1 MGKYHEVIEKSLQLL
16 ETTEEGLI
24 YIQKQLEEL
33 RYEEAFIVLKDV
45 MEAIASIE
53 DAIYPMKDRLPENDI
68 DILAVSLRESMNKA
82 ISSYE
87 QGKEADLKK
96 QISGNI
102 LPSFKNWREEIKR
115 IFVPYIVS

>member
-96 QISGNI
+96 QISENI